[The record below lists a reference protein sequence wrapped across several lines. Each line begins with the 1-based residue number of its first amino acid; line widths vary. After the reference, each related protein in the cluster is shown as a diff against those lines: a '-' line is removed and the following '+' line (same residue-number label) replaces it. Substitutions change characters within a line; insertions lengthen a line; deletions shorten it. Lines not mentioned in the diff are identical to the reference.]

1 MSEPTPT
8 PFDQPN
14 LAAVGRAE
22 RFIDALAKRQPVE
35 FADVTD
41 LGDTGDRALAGL
53 LEDWRD
59 ELRAPVPRGMCP
71 EREAVAAFNRGLAA
85 RRRRRRSMTL
95 VGTLAATL
103 LGIGGFVAVMG
114 EAQPG
119 DTLYGVHTKVFG
131 EPASV
136 RDERIAS
143 SAQTD
148 LDLVE
153 QMIALGQWD
162 EAQDKLDAVSDR
174 VQTVKDGDRKQDLID
189 KMNLLH
195 AKVANRDPN
204 ARPAPSLL
212 PTAAPAT
219 LDPANSVGG

>member
-1 MSEPTPT
+1 MSEPT
-8 PFDQPN
+8 QPN
-14 LAAVGRAE
+14 LDAVARAE
-22 RFIDALAKRQPVE
+22 RFMDALAKREPVE
-35 FADVTD
+35 V
-41 LGDTGDRALAGL
+41 GDRALAGL

-59 ELRAPVPRGMCP
+59 ELRAPVPRGLCP
-71 EREAVAAFNRGLAA
+71 ERDAVAALNHGLAA
-85 RRRRRRSMTL
+85 RRRSRRNMAL

-136 RDERIAS
+136 HDQRIAS

-153 QMIALGQWD
+153 QMITLGRWD
-162 EAQDKLDAVSDR
+162 EAQDKLDAVRDR
-174 VQTVKDGDRKQDLID
+174 VHAVKDGDRKQDLID
-189 KMNLLH
+189 KVNLLH
-195 AKVANRDPN
+195 AKVTNRDPN
-204 ARPAPSLL
+204 ARV
-212 PTAAPAT
+212 PAT
-219 LDPANSVGG
+219 LAPTNSVGG

>member
-14 LAAVGRAE
+14 LDAVGRAE
-22 RFIDALAKRQPVE
+22 RFIDALAKREPVE
-35 FADVTD
+35 FGDVTD
-41 LGDTGDRALAGL
+41 PGDTGDRALAGL

-59 ELRAPVPRGMCP
+59 ELRAPVPRGLCP
-71 EREAVAAFNRGLAA
+71 EREAVGAFNRGLAA
-85 RRRRRRSMTL
+85 RRRSRSMRLVVTL
-95 VGTLAATL
+95 VATL

-119 DTLYGVHTKVFG
+119 DTLYGVHTKMFG

-153 QMIALGQWD
+153 QMITLGRWD

-189 KMNLLH
+189 KVNLLH
-195 AKVANRDPN
+195 VKVANRDPN
-204 ARPAPSLL
+204 GAVGPSSL

-219 LDPANSVGG
+219 LAPTNSVGG

>member
-1 MSEPTPT
+1 
-8 PFDQPN
+8 
-14 LAAVGRAE
+14 
-22 RFIDALAKRQPVE
+22 
-35 FADVTD
+35 
-41 LGDTGDRALAGL
+41 
-53 LEDWRD
+53 
-59 ELRAPVPRGMCP
+59 
-71 EREAVAAFNRGLAA
+71 
-85 RRRRRRSMTL
+85 L

-136 RDERIAS
+136 HDERIAS

-153 QMIALGQWD
+153 QMITLGRWD

-189 KMNLLH
+189 QMNLLH
-195 AKVANRDPN
+195 AKVATHDPK
-204 ARPAPSLL
+204 ATPAPSSL
-212 PTAAPAT
+212 PTAGPAT
-219 LDPANSVGG
+219 LAPTDLVGG